1 MSCRL
6 LWNSSSH
13 FLYRCNHTIA
23 CETIDNN
30 LYICTSLWKQNSEQ
44 NQTETKPPV
53 EDTKNNTT
61 SSEEENVSSSTNT
74 AKIVSTTRVYQYQTT
89 SRNPSTVSSN
99 QTQEFPLQTTTLILN
114 LHTTTKIPTQN
125 PVADPV
131 SYTTKNY
138 NISSTETKKLSHI
151 APSPTS
157 VVPIVIFTCLGL
169 LSIVGLILK
178 FHQKRMKQ
186 RRKSN
191 VIPVNDEIDLQHQ
204 FQINAWRMKRL
215 HKYLQKKHPE
225 KKLVQKKMVEET
237 EKFASLMEKIHIEI
251 KKSPKCDIIYK
262 KKKEKRVPTMT
273 ADFSTVMKEPEKI
286 KHISSVAKLKI
297 KMLPVEYAHRRKRK
311 NFKILR
317 DTLLPARPRR
327 PPPKPPIQQEL
338 ERLRNKNLVSKSV
351 FMGGQT

>member
-1 MSCRL
+1 LR
-6 LWNSSSH
+6 
-13 FLYRCNHTIA
+13 
-23 CETIDNN
+23 
-30 LYICTSLWKQNSEQ
+30 KQNVEQ
-44 NQTETKPPV
+44 NRTEIKSQ
-53 EDTKNNTT
+53 EGDTVNNTT
-61 SSEEENVSSSTNT
+61 SSKEENEPSHINT
-74 AKIVSTTRVYQYQTT
+74 PNIVSTTGQYPYQTT
-89 SRNPSTVSSN
+89 SQNPSPVSN
-99 QTQEFPLQTTTLILN
+99 NPQQFPLQTTTLILN
-114 LHTTTKIPTQN
+114 LRTTTGIPVQN
-125 PVADPV
+125 PQTDPV
-131 SYTTKNY
+131 SYTTTKIY
-138 NISSTETKKLSHI
+138 NISTTETKKLSHI
-151 APSPTS
+151 SPSQTS
-157 VVPIVIFTCLGL
+157 FVPVIIFSCLGL

-178 FHQKRMKQ
+178 MYKKRMKK

-191 VIPVNDEIDLQHQ
+191 VIPVDEEIDLQHQ

-262 KKKEKRVPTMT
+262 KKREKRVPTMT

-338 ERLRNKNLVSKSV
+338 ERLRKKNLVSKSV
-351 FMGGQT
+351 FMSGET